1 MRLVRNSGGGVAL
14 AAAAALAMSVPP
26 AAGARPANPPLWGA
40 LSDKLICGLAV
51 HAPGTAAQLLCADT
65 VVPAPKG
72 PAYDGDPGFV
82 FPKAHGHPHLTRL
95 SQYTWQQPDGWDKS
109 HRATLTPGQTW
120 RHGGLRCSVRRA
132 SVRCTNRSHHGFTIT
147 RRAYRPF

>member
-1 MRLVRNSGGGVAL
+1 VAL

-51 HAPGTAAQLLCADT
+51 HAPGTAAQLLCAD
-65 VVPAPKG
+65 
-72 PAYDGDPGFV
+72 
-82 FPKAHGHPHLTRL
+82 
-95 SQYTWQQPDGWDKS
+95 GWDKS